1 MKAKNNILLQ
11 QPVIVALVLLVFFVG
26 YKLSFSQSVKSC
38 IKSLLR
44 NSNEIKTVAVQDKRK
59 LLYEDVSSFFNEDV
73 ADRKA
78 LILYPF
84 LEFDFPI
91 FVPRHDSFISY
102 MTPAYSLFYNLQG
115 SGEFKYILEND
126 LNYSLDR
133 LFEGRINNA
142 KVFYDRWDEM
152 WKNLDEGIINRW
164 NEKYNLTHVIREKD
178 LPLNFPVVYQNSFYV
193 VYEIK

>member
-1 MKAKNNILLQ
+1 
-11 QPVIVALVLLVFFVG
+11 
-26 YKLSFSQSVKSC
+26 
-38 IKSLLR
+38 LR

-133 LFEGRINNA
+133 LFRGRINNA
-142 KVFYDRWDEM
+142 KIFYDRWDEM

>member
-1 MKAKNNILLQ
+1 MRVKNDILLQ
-11 QPVIVALVLLVFFVG
+11 QPVILALVLLVFFAG
-26 YKLSFSQSVKSC
+26 YKLSFSQSVKTC
-38 IKSLLR
+38 IKSFLR
-44 NSNEIKTVAVQDKRK
+44 NSNEIKTVAVQDTRK
-59 LLYEDVSSFFNEDV
+59 LLYEDVSRFFNKDV
-73 ADRKA
+73 TDRKA

-133 LFEGRINNA
+133 LFRGRINNA
-142 KVFYDRWDEM
+142 KIFYDRWDEM

>member
-84 LEFDFPI
+84 LEFDFPV

-133 LFEGRINNA
+133 LFRGRINNA
-142 KVFYDRWDEM
+142 KIFYDRWDEM

>member
-11 QPVIVALVLLVFFVG
+11 QPIIVALVLLVFFVG

-84 LEFDFPI
+84 LEFHFPV

-102 MTPAYSLFYNLQG
+102 MTPVYSLFYNLQG
-115 SGEFKYILEND
+115 SGEFKYILGND

-133 LFEGRINNA
+133 LFEGRTNNA

-164 NEKYNLTHVIREKD
+164 KERYNLTHVIREKD
-178 LPLNFPVVYQNSFYV
+178 LPLNFPIVYQNQFYI

>member
-11 QPVIVALVLLVFFVG
+11 QPVIVALVLLVFFVS

-133 LFEGRINNA
+133 LFRGRINNA
-142 KVFYDRWDEM
+142 KIFYDRWDEM

>member
-84 LEFDFPI
+84 LEFDFPV

-133 LFEGRINNA
+133 LFRGRINNA
-142 KVFYDRWDEM
+142 KIFYDRWDEM

-164 NEKYNLTHVIREKD
+164 KERYNLTHVIREKD

>member
-26 YKLSFSQSVKSC
+26 YKLSFSQYVKSC

-59 LLYEDVSSFFNEDV
+59 LLYEDVSRFFNKDV
-73 ADRKA
+73 TDRKA

-84 LEFDFPI
+84 LEFDFPV

-126 LNYSLDR
+126 LNYSLNR
-133 LFEGRINNA
+133 LFRGRINNA